1 MTKEEAL
8 EMLAI
13 LKAAYPNSYN
23 GMSKQEALGVVTV
36 WALQFAAFP
45 ADIVF
50 MALQKA
56 ISASKFPPSV
66 HEVKKELEAVHWE
79 AYEMLRCN
87 PSMELSD
94 IERKQ
99 YQRIYDATH
108 STRAGMFA
116 PPISQMLKMN
126 AFHAQLETAEQKE
139 IGGYENDV

>member
-36 WALQFAAFP
+36 WALQFAEFP

-79 AYEMLRCN
+79 AYEMLRF
-87 PSMELSD
+87 MELS
-94 IERKQ
+94 EVEQKQ
-99 YQRIYDATH
+99 YQRIYDVTH

-116 PPISQMLKMN
+116 PPISRMLKMN
-126 AFHAQLETAEQKE
+126 AFHAQLETAEPKE
-139 IGGYENDV
+139 IGGFEHDV